1 MNTAKVELFERAQTI
16 TGSLVIGAMFVGWA
30 AATVLLG
37 L

>member
-1 MNTAKVELFERAQTI
+1 MNTAKVELFERAQMI
-16 TGSLVIGAMFVGWA
+16 TGSLIIGAMFVGWA